1 MVFAG
6 CTCPR
11 MRTEHKE
18 HVNSLKEDL
27 AQKLTQTDE
36 QLQTISQLKAQLEA
50 KEAALKE
57 KDAKIQDLKEKLKNF
72 GVFE

>member
-1 MVFAG
+1 
-6 CTCPR
+6 

-27 AQKLTQTDE
+27 AQKLTQADE
-36 QLQTISQLKAQLEA
+36 QLQTINQLKAQLEA